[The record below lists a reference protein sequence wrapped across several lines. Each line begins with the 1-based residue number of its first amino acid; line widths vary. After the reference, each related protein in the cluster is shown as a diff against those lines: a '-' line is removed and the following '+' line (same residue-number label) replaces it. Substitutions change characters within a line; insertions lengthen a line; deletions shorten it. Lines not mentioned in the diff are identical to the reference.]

1 MCLKLSPFFRLE
13 SVPRVRVLML
23 ATGGP
28 GSRLRRALGLRR
40 TGPHLRDIEEV
51 CHCPLVPGG
60 QAQAPRG
67 PRAHH
72 RDSPLNVRWLL

>member
-13 SVPRVRVLML
+13 SVPRVRVLTL
-23 ATGGP
+23 TTGGP
-28 GSRLRRALGLRR
+28 GSCLLRPLGLRR

-67 PRAHH
+67 RAHH
-72 RDSPLNVRWLL
+72 SDSPLNV